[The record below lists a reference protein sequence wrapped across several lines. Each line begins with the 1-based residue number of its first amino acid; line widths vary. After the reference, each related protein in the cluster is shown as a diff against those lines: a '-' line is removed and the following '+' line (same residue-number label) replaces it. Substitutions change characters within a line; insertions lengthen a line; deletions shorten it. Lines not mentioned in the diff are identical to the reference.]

1 MKIATIILLFLS
13 VVLMLLSEAIEKRID
28 ELKK

>member
-13 VVLMLLSEAIEKRID
+13 VVLMLLTEAIEKKIE
-28 ELKK
+28 ELKE